1 MHLCICAPV
10 LFQLMSRSAAKVN
23 GWWTGRVRL
32 VNPNV
37 LPAVLNLLAEY
48 ESYVCYEEKA
58 GTDNHHVHVMFSV
71 VCDAKT
77 KRSLD
82 DRWRRQLEKVECRGN
97 ADRSL
102 KQAEWSFDTA
112 LGYTI
117 KDGNAVKVKGL
128 FTDEVLEKA
137 RCVFADHLESK
148 KRKENKEGAE
158 KSLKFRVLK
167 RCRDEDVKVHMKS
180 VIGAIIVEEVIES
193 KLVYSMRMMQDMAMW
208 TKMQLMEKGESYER
222 SELIEQVV
230 RFL

>member
-1 MHLCICAPV
+1 
-10 LFQLMSRSAAKVN
+10 MSKSAATKVD

-32 VNPNV
+32 VNSNV
-37 LPAVLNLLAEY
+37 LPTVLNLLAEY
-48 ESYVCYEEKA
+48 DSYVCYEEKA
-58 GTDNHHVHVMFSV
+58 GTDNHHVHVMFSIHV
-71 VCDAKT
+71 DYKT

-82 DRWRRQLEKVECRGN
+82 DRWRRALEKVECRGN

-112 LGYTI
+112 LGYTS
-117 KDGNAVKVKGL
+117 KDGHQVKAKGL
-128 FTDEVLEKA
+128 FTAEVLDKA
-137 RCVFADHLESK
+137 GRVFAEHLESK
-148 KRKENKEGAE
+148 KRRENKDSAE

-180 VIGAIIVEEVIES
+180 VIGTIIVEEVIES

-208 TKMQLMEKGESYER
+208 TKMQLLEKGESYER
-222 SELIEQVV
+222 SELIDQVV